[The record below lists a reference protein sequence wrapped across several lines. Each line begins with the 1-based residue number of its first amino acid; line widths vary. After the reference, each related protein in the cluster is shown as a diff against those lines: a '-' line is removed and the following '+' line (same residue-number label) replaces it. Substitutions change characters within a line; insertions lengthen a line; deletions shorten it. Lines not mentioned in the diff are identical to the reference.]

1 MPQSQASW
9 KKKFFAIYLGQLASM
24 AGSYA
29 VQFALIWWIA
39 SETGSA
45 VMMGLAGLAGFLP
58 STLLSPLAG
67 IAADR
72 LPRKYICIT
81 ADLFIGSCAAL
92 FALLLWRFDL
102 PVWSA
107 VVILFI
113 RSMGSAFHQPA
124 FRAMIPQF
132 VPADQPIKA
141 GGWDQLIASG
151 SFLLGPALGAGLYAA
166 FPLAAVL
173 LTDLAGAVI
182 ASVLL
187 ALVPVPQP
195 QAVPHESQTTRG
207 AWAEGLAIFRSD
219 RVLLRLI
226 AVETLCM
233 IFYMPLSSFYPLM
246 TSSYFHASAWHG
258 SAVQIFYAVGMMT
271 AAFLFGSVVQVKRL
285 LLVSYIGL
293 VGIGVC
299 AAVGGLLPPTMWA
312 WFVFA
317 LACGVMGAFGNV
329 HGVPLV
335 AYMQTTIP
343 PEKLG
348 RAFAFTNLLSSLT
361 MPLGLVIASPLA
373 EWLGVNVWFLIAGAA
388 ITGIS
393 LAGLLL
399 RPDAGK

>member
-1 MPQSQASW
+1 M
-9 KKKFFAIYLGQLASM
+9 
-24 AGSYA
+24 
-29 VQFALIWWIA
+29 
-39 SETGSA
+39 
-45 VMMGLAGLAGFLP
+45 
-58 STLLSPLAG
+58 
-67 IAADR
+67 
-72 LPRKYICIT
+72 
-81 ADLFIGSCAAL
+81 
-92 FALLLWRFDL
+92 
-102 PVWSA
+102 
-107 VVILFI
+107 
-113 RSMGSAFHQPA
+113 
-124 FRAMIPQF
+124 
-132 VPADQPIKA
+132 
-141 GGWDQLIASG
+141 
-151 SFLLGPALGAGLYAA
+151 
-166 FPLAAVL
+166 
-173 LTDLAGAVI
+173 
-182 ASVLL
+182 LL

-195 QAVPHESQTTRG
+195 QAAPHESQTTRG

-219 RVLLRLI
+219 RALLRLI

-271 AAFLFGSVVQVKRL
+271 AAFLFGSVVQVKRH

-299 AAVGGLLPPTMWA
+299 AAVGGLLPPAMWA

-388 ITGIS
+388 ITCIS
-393 LAGLLL
+393 LAGFLL